1 MAAMMIW
8 CRWSNPC
15 CWHARC
21 GGVLP
26 ETDIR
31 FDVIPGS
38 LQGGPAFETGENMAR
53 VFAFLSAALAP
64 FGKAALDKAS

>member
-15 CWHARC
+15 CWHAR
-21 GGVLP
+21 GVLS
-26 ETDIR
+26 ETDVR

-38 LQGGPAFETGENMAR
+38 LHGGPTFETEENMVR
-53 VFAFLSAALAP
+53 VFALLSAVVAP
-64 FGKAALDKAS
+64 FGKAARDKAS